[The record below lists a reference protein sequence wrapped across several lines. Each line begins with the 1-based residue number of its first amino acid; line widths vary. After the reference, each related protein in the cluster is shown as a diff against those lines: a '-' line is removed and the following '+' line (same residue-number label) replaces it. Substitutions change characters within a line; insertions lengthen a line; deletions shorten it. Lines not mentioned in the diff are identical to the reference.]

1 MQTVSA
7 CGVAAHVG
15 VKRLSDDFGMAT
27 EVRCFGYPL
36 LRRCDAAPAT
46 PDAERATAKA
56 PTSRCV
62 RCVLLALGASMAS
75 RGRLSEFFDGI
86 SPSENIDKPL
96 RCDDPISVTRRFPV
110 FE

>member
-62 RCVLLALGASMAS
+62 RCVFQALGAVIAS
-75 RGRLSEFFDGI
+75 KGRLSEFFDGI
-86 SPSENIDKPL
+86 SPEEKCRKTL
-96 RCDDPISVTRRFPV
+96 RCGDPKAGD
-110 FE
+110 